1 MSGEAIT
8 VARPYAEAIFAR
20 AEETGQL
27 QAWADMLA
35 FLEMLV
41 QDGTMSRIIADP
53 QFDRHQMADLII
65 SIAEQRLTEEGG
77 NLVRLLAENGR
88 VTVLPE
94 MRALYQELM
103 EESLRTIT
111 VEVHS
116 AYQLEAEQEQEIAAA
131 LKEKL
136 GREVTIVSKQQP
148 DLIGGVHIRAGDM
161 VIDGS
166 IKGRLEQ
173 LANELGI

>member
-1 MSGEAIT
+1 MSGDATT

-20 AEETGQL
+20 AEEAAQL
-27 QAWADMLA
+27 EAWADMLA

-53 QFDRHQMADLII
+53 QFDRHQMAELII
-65 SIAEQRLTEEGG
+65 SIAEDRLTEEGG

-88 VTVLPE
+88 VPVLPE
-94 MRALYQELM
+94 IRALYQQLM
-103 EESLRTIT
+103 EESLRVIT
-111 VEVHS
+111 VQVHS
-116 AYQLEAEQEQEIAAA
+116 AYQLDAAQEQEIAAA

-136 GREVTIVSKQQP
+136 GREVTIVSKQEP
-148 DLIGGVHIRAGDM
+148 DLIGGIHIRAGDM

-166 IKGRLEQ
+166 IKGRLQQ